1 MSLVSW
7 HSVSVPV
14 AQLVCAWHIGSVS
27 YVYEHIYLSGYKIGR
42 EPGRG
47 LTHPR
52 RLYIANIFTFH
63 RPEDSLVVEEC
74 GTALDNA
81 L

>member
-1 MSLVSW
+1 MSLVPW
-7 HSVSVPV
+7 HSGSVPL
-14 AQLVCAWHIGSVS
+14 AQLVCAWHRGSVP

-63 RPEDSLVVEEC
+63 RPEDRRVVEEY
-74 GTALDNA
+74 GISLENA
-81 L
+81 S

>member
-1 MSLVSW
+1 MSLVPW
-7 HSVSVPV
+7 HSGSVPL
-14 AQLVCAWHIGSVS
+14 AQLVCAWHRGSVP

-52 RLYIANIFTFH
+52 RLHIANIFT
-63 RPEDSLVVEEC
+63 SLQAVVEGC
-74 GTALDNA
+74 GTALDNV